1 MQSKETTT
9 TRSTLPQLIEQ
20 GIKDL
25 NIPGVPYNLYRPIT
39 YTLELG
45 GKRIR
50 PYLVLLGCGLCG
62 GDPREAIH
70 AAMAIEL
77 VHNFTLIHDDIMD
90 EAETRR
96 GKTSVYRKWDS
107 ATAILSGDAMF
118 ALAIEQLQQYGET
131 DTIDKRQYHALHQ
144 CFIRSIKRIC
154 EGQMLDLNFA
164 DQSNVSLS
172 EYEEM
177 IGAKTGALLS
187 CALQMGGIVAGAD
200 NQIIDL
206 LGKIGLEAGIAF
218 QIQDDLLDVV
228 ADFDKFGKKIGGDI
242 REGKKTYLALL
253 AMERVTEQDRKTLS
267 RILNKKEEK
276 TDDEIQWVISCYQKS
291 GVIDESKKAIRYH
304 YENALDGLRSF
315 EDSGYLTE
323 IRHLLQKLITR
334 EF

>member
-9 TRSTLPQLIEQ
+9 TRSPLPELIER
-20 GIKDL
+20 GIKNL
-25 NIPGVPYNLYRPIT
+25 NIPEVPYNLYRPIS

-118 ALAIEQLQQYGET
+118 ALAIEQFQYYGEN
-131 DTIDKRQYHALHQ
+131 DAYNKKQYHALHQ
-144 CFIRSIKRIC
+144 CFISSVRTIC

-164 DQSNVSLS
+164 DQREVQLS

-200 NQIIDL
+200 DQVIEK
-206 LGKIGLEAGIAF
+206 LGEIGLEAGIAF

-242 REGKKTYLALL
+242 REGKKTYLALS
-253 AMERVTEQDRKTLS
+253 AKERASLEDRERLS
-267 RILNKKEEK
+267 EILNKREEK
-276 TDDEIQWVISCYQKS
+276 TDDEIQWVIGCYQKC

>member
-1 MQSKETTT
+1 MHSKKTVITKP
-9 TRSTLPQLIEQ
+9 SLPELIEQ
-20 GIKDL
+20 GIQDL
-25 NIPGVPYNLYRPIT
+25 SIPEVPYDLYRPIS
-39 YTLELG
+39 YTLEQG

-62 GDPREAIH
+62 GDPREAVP
-70 AAMAIEL
+70 AALAIEL

-96 GKTSVYRKWDS
+96 GKLSVYRKWDS

-118 ALAIEQLQQYGET
+118 ALAIEQFQYYGEHAGY
-131 DTIDKRQYHALHQ
+131 DKKQYNALYQ
-144 CFIRSIKRIC
+144 FFIGSIRRIC
-154 EGQMLDLNFA
+154 EGQMMDLNFA
-164 DQSNVSLS
+164 VREDISLH

-187 CALQMGGIVAGAD
+187 CALEMGGVVAGAND
-200 NQIIDL
+200 QTISR
-206 LGKIGLEAGIAF
+206 LGQIGLEVGIAF

-228 ADFDKFGKKIGGDI
+228 ADFDKFGKKKGGDI
-242 REGKKTYLALL
+242 REGKKTYLALMTL
-253 AMERVTEQDRKTLS
+253 ERASAEEQNRLLGILHKTNDKS
-267 RILNKKEEK
+267 
-276 TDDEIQWVISCYQKS
+276 DDEIEWVIDCYHRNN
-291 GVIDESKKAIRYH
+291 VIDESKKAIRYH
-304 YENALDGLRSF
+304 YDRALQSLRSF

>member
-1 MQSKETTT
+1 MHSKDTTT
-9 TRSTLPQLIEQ
+9 TQSSLPELIEQ
-20 GIKDL
+20 GIRNL
-25 NIPGVPYNLYRPIT
+25 NIPEVPYDLYRPIS

-62 GDPREAIH
+62 GNPREAVP
-70 AAMAIEL
+70 ASMAIEL

-118 ALAIEQLQQYGET
+118 ALAIEQLQYYGEN
-131 DTIDKRQYHALHQ
+131 DAYDKMQYHALHR
-144 CFIRSIKRIC
+144 CFIRSVRRVC
-154 EGQMLDLNFA
+154 EGQMHDLNFA
-164 DQSNVSLS
+164 DKIDVSLT

-177 IGAKTGALLS
+177 IGAKTGALLN
-187 CALQMGGIVAGAD
+187 CALQMGGIVAGAEEKV
-200 NQIIDL
+200 IDQ

-253 AMERVTEQDRKTLS
+253 AIKRAMGEDRNTLS
-267 RILNKKEEK
+267 RILHKKEEK
-276 TDDEIQWVISCYQKS
+276 TEDEVQWVIDVYQQC
-291 GVIDESKKAIRYH
+291 GVIEESKKAIRYH

-334 EF
+334 EY